1 MSTPRRYS
9 PNIIVTG
16 TPGCGKSSHSQCLVD
31 QLNQTLFQEGTVY
44 HFKHFNIS
52 EVAKERD
59 CIESYDKK
67 RDTHVVNEDKLLDS
81 LEPDLRSG
89 GVIVDWHC
97 CDIFPE
103 RLIDLVI
110 VLKTDNSKLYDRL
123 QKRNYKES
131 KIQENLDCEIMQVIL
146 GEARDAYIPEI
157 VIELE
162 SDTAE
167 QMDENVDRITSWVK
181 NWIQD
186 HPKGVTNELEDG
198 AHSDKSEGEGG
209 EGGEGEGDYSDES
222 FDFDDADEDESESEE
237 DEENNSDAAFN
248 TDNEDPANVEDGLN
262 DDEKTTLE
270 QEEQDQEQARE
281 KGEEATNEE
290 MEHTEDIA
298 Q

>member
-198 AHSDKSEGEGG
+198 AHSDKSEE
-209 EGGEGEGDYSDES
+209 
-222 FDFDDADEDESESEE
+222 
-237 DEENNSDAAFN
+237 
-248 TDNEDPANVEDGLN
+248 
-262 DDEKTTLE
+262 
-270 QEEQDQEQARE
+270 
-281 KGEEATNEE
+281 
-290 MEHTEDIA
+290 
-298 Q
+298 